1 MNKNVDEKRDNY
13 RSLYAI
19 IGVLTITT
27 RMTQIDENNIILKK
41 KVIKN
46 NHRPDMLH
54 TNKHLTKF
62 NLISISKLGNH
73 K

>member
-1 MNKNVDEKRDNY
+1 MKKNVDEKRDNY

-41 KVIKN
+41 RSLRTIIDQICYTPIN
-46 NHRPDMLH
+46 TLQN
-54 TNKHLTKF
+54 LT
-62 NLISISKLGNH
+62 
-73 K
+73 